1 MWYTCP
7 PKAHT
12 TYIPIYIRKKIMLGV
27 IVSPIPHVP
36 THTSKILT
44 VKHKP
49 VADGSQFLGATAKLS
64 FH

>member
-1 MWYTCP
+1 MWYMCPP

-12 TYIPIYIRKKIMLGV
+12 TYIPIYTRKKIMLGAM
-27 IVSPIPHVP
+27 IP

-49 VADGSQFLGATAKLS
+49 VADGGQLLGATTKLS